1 METALK
7 IAVCLFLVLASG
19 FAQSKRIAV
28 YDFDSRGIRS
38 DVIEA
43 YGSEKPVGAHVAARV
58 ISKLVNSKEAFD
70 VIDRNQIDSLMREQ
84 NSKFSERFDPRDAP
98 KLGRLLNVD
107 AIVTGAVESL
117 SSEVQNNRMGVGR
130 VGIGK
135 VQAVAEVTVSMRVIS
150 TETGRIFMAETT
162 NAKRSRSLGNTGSVG
177 GKGGADSTSANR
189 FPGAQ
194 SATLAL
200 QTAADDLAAKIVEKA
215 STLPTR
221 KSQEIPSAS
230 TGNSRNSGPP
240 AVKSGSDRL
249 PQAAGDVTALSVGRV
264 AAGKVYITA
273 GENAG
278 LNVNDYLE
286 VRRVTGSMKDDRGN
300 SINTDERV
308 ETLVVTDVQDRFA
321 VAELAR
327 GGTPAARVGDKLKR
341 VKSPPASPRR
351 PTTPRAGAPAQGA
364 LNELPA
370 PVRKDK

>member
-1 METALK
+1 MK
-7 IAVCLFLVLASG
+7 IVVCMFLALASG
-19 FAQSKRIAV
+19 FAQTRRIAV
-28 YDFDSRGIRS
+28 YDFDSRAVRS
-38 DVIEA
+38 DVVQA
-43 YGSEKPVGAHVAARV
+43 YGSEKPVGAQVAARV

-70 VIDRNQIDSLMREQ
+70 VIDRNQIDNLMKEQ

-107 AIVTGAVESL
+107 AIVTGAVEGL

-162 NAKRSRSLGNTGSVG
+162 NAKRSRSLGNTGSVA
-177 GKGGADSTSANR
+177 GKGGADSTSSNR

-194 SATLAL
+194 SVTLAL
-200 QTAADDLAAKIVEKA
+200 QTAADDLAEKIVEKA
-215 STLPTR
+215 SALPTR
-221 KSQEIPSAS
+221 KAQEIPSAS
-230 TGNSRNSGPP
+230 TGNSRKSVPP
-240 AVKSGSDRL
+240 AASPGSDRL
-249 PQAAGDVTALSVGRV
+249 PEPAGDGKALSVGRV
-264 AAGKVYITA
+264 AAGKVYITG

-300 SINTDERV
+300 SIDTDERV

-327 GGTPAARVGDKLKR
+327 GGTPAARVGDKLKK
-341 VKSPPASPRR
+341 VKAPSAAPRR
-351 PTTPRAGAPAQGA
+351 TPAPHPAAPAQGA
-364 LNELPA
+364 SNGLPA
-370 PVRKDK
+370 PVKKDR